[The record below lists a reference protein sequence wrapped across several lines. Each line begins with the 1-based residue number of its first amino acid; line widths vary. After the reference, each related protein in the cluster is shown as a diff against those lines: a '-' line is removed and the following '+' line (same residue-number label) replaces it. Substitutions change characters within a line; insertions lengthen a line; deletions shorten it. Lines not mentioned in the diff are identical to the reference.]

1 MARKTLGVF
10 GMPWK
15 EVDLVKIRK
24 EFVLASYKGQCS
36 FSELCR
42 KYGVSTKTGY
52 KWVERFEEQGV
63 AGLLDRS
70 RRPRSSPN
78 RLSEDEVCEL
88 IRLKQAHPSW
98 GPYKIRQLYEENHG
112 VAPSSSSVKRVLDK
126 AGYVKHRK
134 RRPKRSNERI
144 ANPTTPDKPNQL
156 WTVDFKGWWFTSS
169 RQRCE
174 PLTVRDEYSR
184 YIIAVRAMDS
194 TKSVVIKKEF
204 EEIFSEYGLPQII
217 RSDNGA
223 PFAAVGSPLGL
234 SRLSAWWVSL
244 GIGLDRIKPGCPQ
257 QNGGHERMHRD
268 IKWELQRQPKE
279 TLVKQQQAFDTWR
292 YEFNNIR
299 PHEFWNQKP
308 PAKFYVKSETKYEGS
323 PDLIVYP
330 DDFIIRKVRS
340 NGTIKIY
347 NTPILITTALVGY
360 DIGLKYL
367 TQHNLEVHFDY
378 LKIGNIDLQAKAFMH
393 ADQHA

>member
-1 MARKTLGVF
+1 
-10 GMPWK
+10 MPWK
-15 EVDLVKIRK
+15 EVDLVNIRK
-24 EFVLASYKGQCS
+24 EFVLESYKNQGS

-42 KYGVSTKTGY
+42 RYDVSTKTGY
-52 KWVERFEEQGV
+52 KWVERFEERGL

-70 RRPRSSPN
+70 RRPRNNPN

-88 IRLKQAHPSW
+88 VRLKQAHDSW
-98 GPYKIRQLYEENHG
+98 GPYKIRQLYEESHG
-112 VAPSSSSVKRVLDK
+112 TSPSSSSVKRVLDK

-144 ANPTTPDKPNQL
+144 VNQITPDKPNQL
-156 WTVDFKGWWFTSS
+156 WTVDFKGWWFTPC

-184 YIIAVRAMDS
+184 YVLAVRAMDS
-194 TKSVVIKKEF
+194 TRTDLVRKEF
-204 EEIFSEYGLPQII
+204 EVVFKEYGLPGII
-217 RSDNGA
+217 RSDNGS
-223 PFAAVGSPLGL
+223 PFAASGSPLGL

-244 GIGLDRIKPGCPQ
+244 GIGLDRIEPGHPQ

-268 IKWELQRQPKE
+268 IKWELQHQPKD
-279 TLVKQQQAFDTWR
+279 TLIQQQKAFDTWR

-299 PHEFWNQKP
+299 PHEAWNQKP
-308 PAKFYVKSETKYEGS
+308 PARFYVKSETKYEGS

-330 DDFIIRKVRS
+330 DEFITRKVAR
-340 NGTIKIY
+340 NGTIKI
-347 NTPILITTALVGY
+347 NQKVIPITTALVGY
-360 DIGLKYL
+360 DVGLKYL
-367 TQHNLEVHFDY
+367 TQNDMEVHFDY
-378 LKIGNIDLQAKAFMH
+378 LKIGNIDLSARAFKH